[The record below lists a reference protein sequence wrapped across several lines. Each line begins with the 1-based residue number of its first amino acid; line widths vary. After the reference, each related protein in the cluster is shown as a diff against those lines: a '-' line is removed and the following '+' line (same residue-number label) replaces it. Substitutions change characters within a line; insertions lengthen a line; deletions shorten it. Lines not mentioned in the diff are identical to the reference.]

1 MREFIYFLT
10 HARTSGN
17 FDTSELMSAGRM
29 DIAIHAIIAAFF
41 LSHNIRDN
49 VKMHL
54 IFYGM
59 PDPPKHIEI
68 DSSKG
73 VDMSKKDI
81 ANLIKKLLYKYKEGK
96 KTEPIEGCT
105 IEKKS
110 LLKVIE
116 ELKQE
121 GKEIYVL
128 DKRGED
134 IRKVKIGKNPV
145 FLLGDQDGFP
155 LKELKRLKDLCTMVS
170 IGKQTYFASHTLAI
184 VQNELDRRGI

>member
-1 MREFIYFLT
+1 MREFIYFST
-10 HARTSGN
+10 HAKTSGN
-17 FDTSELMSAGRM
+17 FDTHDLMSAGRM
-29 DIAIHAIIAAFF
+29 DIAIHTIIASFF

-54 IFYGM
+54 VFYGM

-73 VDMSKKDI
+73 AEMSKKDV
-81 ANLIKKLLYKYKEGK
+81 ASLIKKVLYKYKEGK
-96 KTEPIEGCT
+96 KTEPIPGYFV
-105 IEKKS
+105 EKKS
-110 LLKVIE
+110 LLKLVE
-116 ELKQE
+116 ELQNS

-128 DKRGED
+128 DKGGED
-134 IRKVKIGKNPV
+134 IRKVKISKNPV

-155 LKELKRLKDLCTMVS
+155 AKELKRLKQICIPVS

-184 VQNELDRRGI
+184 VQNELDRREI